1 MDSFHMILLG
11 IFAVVAYFILTDEG
25 VAAAF
30 FYVTRLAKA
39 YIQRQLWWFTHNPR
53 NPVVKYMIH
62 RRSLKMAEDLMREI
76 NTKEETK
83 D

>member
-30 FYVTRLAKA
+30 FYVTKLANYHIKK
-39 YIQRQLWWFTHNPR
+39 YWWWFIHNPR
-53 NPVVKYMIH
+53 NPVVKYFMW
-62 RRSLKMAEDLMREI
+62 RRSMKLA
-76 NTKEETK
+76 KELQKYFDENK
-83 D
+83 